1 MDLKSCVNL
10 FKLHDKFGSMCMFL
24 DKDLV
29 LLLDFS
35 KGSETPKKLRTNHF
49 RSSLVTQQV
58 EDPALSILWFGLLLW

>member
-1 MDLKSCVNL
+1 
-10 FKLHDKFGSMCMFL
+10 MFL

-29 LLLDFS
+29 LLLDVS